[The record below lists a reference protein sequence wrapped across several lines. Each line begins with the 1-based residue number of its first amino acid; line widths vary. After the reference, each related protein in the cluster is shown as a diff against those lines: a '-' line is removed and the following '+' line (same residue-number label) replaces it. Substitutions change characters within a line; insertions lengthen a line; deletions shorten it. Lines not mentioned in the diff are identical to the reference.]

1 MDGWDTQ
8 GGQKILVFKSF
19 RFLHWLDS
27 SNLWQYVSMKQQ
39 QQETLGILNS
49 VQALGIRIRVLQHL
63 AWDLRVRACTGFS
76 LSLEYFTSSD
86 SPLPLPFVFPS
97 LPQPFHFLFFSC
109 PVAPQLLNWSLVSLP
124 GLPILSKPLSKSLE
138 SITRIPGGNV
148 RDGHMNLELNP
159 RSFSKQCCDS
169 EHSV

>member
-1 MDGWDTQ
+1 MHQSVSQSPRWGFFYSTCVELMDGWDTQ

-86 SPLPLPFVFPS
+86 SPLPLPFCLS
-97 LPQPFHFLFFSC
+97 LIASTLSF
-109 PVAPQLLNWSLVSLP
+109 
-124 GLPILSKPLSKSLE
+124 PILFLPSCTSA
-138 SITRIPGGNV
+138 V
-148 RDGHMNLELNP
+148 ELVPCQSARTSNT
-159 RSFSKQCCDS
+159 FQAF
-169 EHSV
+169 V